1 LTLAFRQ
8 RHLLRYKDGVFFLI
22 VLFLLIPIET
32 ESHNQIN
39 SKDIELF
46 YITEKQK
53 PAISIAQSVPKKDEI
68 KIPIRVKQ
76 REYFDF
82 VKIHLK
88 SKGAEKEFERDLL
101 TEQKI
106 HHYATSNFFNGHVN
120 QCLDVAKKMGYFS
133 YIVPTLES
141 YNIPNTFS
149 LIPVIESC
157 FDPQAVSIAKAVGMW
172 QINRITARHLDMKIQ
187 KMAGGWEEDER
198 YNWKRS
204 THAAAEYILFLKE
217 RFPTWELV
225 LAAYNLGPTKLREQ
239 INKHRTINIDYLH
252 LPRETR
258 NYVYKFI
265 AMTDIIKKEK
275 L

>member
-1 LTLAFRQ
+1 MTLAFRRL
-8 RHLLRYKDGVFFLI
+8 RHFQCKVRILFLI
-22 VLFLLIPIET
+22 VLIVSIPIET
-32 ESHNQIN
+32 ESHIQVNPE
-39 SKDIELF
+39 DVEFF
-46 YITEKQK
+46 YITEKPK
-53 PAISIAQSVPKKDEI
+53 PVISVEPKKNEI
-68 KIPIRVKQ
+68 KIPIHVKQ

-82 VKIHLK
+82 VRIHLK
-88 SKGAEKEFERDLL
+88 SKGAKKEFERDLL
-101 TEQKI
+101 TEQRI

-120 QCLDVAKKMGYFS
+120 QCLDVAKEMGYFS

-187 KMAGGWEEDER
+187 KMSGGWEEDER

-204 THAAAEYILFLKE
+204 THAAAKYILFLKE